1 MPEDK
6 KCVLF
11 DVGRVILKNLPDEHN
26 IIASATGLSSEKV
39 AQIMSTLKAP
49 YQRGD
54 FSDEQFWQEFKKHT
68 QFNRLPMGYDKLWS
82 DSFAR
87 DTKIDTEIIEIAS
100 KLRATGHKTG
110 ILSNTIPPHVKINR
124 ARGTYNGFDPV
135 ILSCE
140 VNARKP
146 EQKIFK
152 IAVREA
158 QMQKS
163 DIVFIDD
170 DQSFVNAAKEFG
182 IDAILH
188 SNPQQLEQELRKRVQ
203 F

>member
-39 AQIMSTLKAP
+39 TQIMSTLKAP

-68 QFNRLPMGYDKLWS
+68 QFNRLPIDYTKLWS

-87 DTKIDTEIIEIAS
+87 DTKIDMEIIKIAS
-100 KLRATGHKTG
+100 KLRAAGHKTG

-124 ARGTYNGFDPV
+124 SRGIYDGFDPV

-146 EQKIFK
+146 EQKVFK
-152 IAVREA
+152 IADREA
-158 QMQKS
+158 DAPKS
-163 DIVFIDD
+163 EIVFVDD
-170 DQSFVNAAKEFG
+170 EPAFVKAAGEFG
-182 IDAILH
+182 IDTILYK
-188 SNPQQLEQELRKRVQ
+188 NPQQLEQELR
-203 F
+203 